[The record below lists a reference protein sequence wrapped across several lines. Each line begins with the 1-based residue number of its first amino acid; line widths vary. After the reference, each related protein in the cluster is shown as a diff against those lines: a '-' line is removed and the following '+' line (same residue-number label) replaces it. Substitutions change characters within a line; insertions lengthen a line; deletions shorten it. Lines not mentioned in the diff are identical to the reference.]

1 MKSTKRMSAVAAGV
15 VLLLGAAV
23 GTAAA
28 DPSGTSV
35 APGHAVASGTS
46 VIAGSASSALSAQVA
61 TPAAVPSG
69 CSAGYLCFWVNSG
82 YQDGPGKL
90 DGSNA
95 NWTVFAHPTCQT
107 KTWNDCASSLY
118 NDGVND
124 NAVVYTDANYS
135 GSSGVIDRGVGG
147 DVSAAWNDVISSNSW
162 VAP

>member
-1 MKSTKRMSAVAAGV
+1 MKRMSAVAAGV
-15 VLLLGAAV
+15 ALLLGTAA

-28 DPSGTSV
+28 DSSGGSV
-35 APGHAVASGTS
+35 L
-46 VIAGSASSALSAQVA
+46 AGSASSALSAQVA
-61 TPAAVPSG
+61 KPAAVPAG
-69 CSAGYLCFWVNSG
+69 CSAGYLCFWVNAG
-82 YQDGPGKL
+82 YNDGPGKL
-90 DGSNA
+90 SGSNA
-95 NWTVFAHPTCQT
+95 NWTAFPHSTCQT

-135 GSSGVIDRGVGG
+135 GSSGTIARGTGG